1 MLLLI
6 QFTYTTLFGAYAS
19 HVFLRTGS
27 LCGVI
32 LAHCTCNYMGLPDP
46 SFVRYRGFDKWIV
59 GVSYLIGIWMFVKAF
74 DSSIFPAR
82 SRIPELLG
90 I

>member
-1 MLLLI
+1 MF

-19 HVFLRTGS
+19 HIFLRTGS
-27 LCGVI
+27 LSGVI

-46 SFVRYRGFDKWIV
+46 SFVRYRGIDRWIV
-59 GVSYLIGIWMFVKAF
+59 GVAYLIGIWMFIKAF

-82 SRIPELLG
+82 SLIPELLG
-90 I
+90 IQ